1 MTRAQIF
8 PATLI
13 VLGIA
18 AAVVYALEADARRC
32 IYWLA
37 AAVLTG
43 VVTF

>member
-8 PATLI
+8 QATLI
-13 VLGIA
+13 VLDIA
-18 AAVVYALEADARRC
+18 AATVYALEADARRC

-37 AAVLTG
+37 AALTS